1 MESIYIL
8 IPVALGFAGVG
19 IWAFFWAVDTDQY
32 EDLDR
37 EGQRILFDED
47 KKKTTIKN
55 TDTDITTPSPGSD
68 NDEARQ

>member
-19 IWAFFWAVDTDQY
+19 TWAFFWAVDSDQY

-37 EGQRILFDED
+37 EGQRILFDD
-47 KKKTTIKN
+47 NKKDQKNPPKTSQQN
-55 TDTDITTPSPGSD
+55 D
-68 NDEARQ
+68 NDGTPQ